1 MMAVDPELG
10 HHYVRRENRE
20 EGRHDL
26 VEGPQEDLV
35 VGAGLSGM
43 VLATALKRTASASM
57 KALAAP
63 I

>member
-1 MMAVDPELG
+1 MKV
-10 HHYVRRENRE
+10 
-20 EGRHDL
+20 
-26 VEGPQEDLV
+26 LV